1 MNFNNKTIFFL
12 SILLTVVIASSFMVN
27 KEGYSNNNLEL
38 IPGTYPKSTE
48 LPILTDSFP
57 FTGNKDVSRNTYAE
71 SWWYYPVFRV
81 GSFKQITNNLKY
93 RNNPDDGECRPA
105 EFCGALYKDKQI
117 ASNIS
122 KPLPPAPQVSATSVR
137 VGYYTAPQ
145 NLFLGTQLGPELS
158 TF

>member
-1 MNFNNKTIFFL
+1 MNFNNKSIIFL
-12 SILLTVVIASSFMVN
+12 SILLTMVIVSSFMLN

-38 IPGTYPKSTE
+38 IPGNYPKSTE

-57 FTGNKDVSRNTYAE
+57 FTGNKDVSRNTSADI
-71 SWWYYPVFRV
+71 WWYYPVFRV
-81 GSFKQITNNLKY
+81 GSFTQITNNLKY
-93 RNNPDDGECRPA
+93 PNNPDNGQCRPA
-105 EFCGALYKDKQI
+105 EFCGTLYKDRQI

-122 KPLPPAPQVSATSVR
+122 KPLQPAPTVTPESVR

-145 NLFLGTQLGPELS
+145 NLFLGTQLGPELP